1 MAMVEGEELLTNGRR
16 TEEEQDIIIC
26 HKHQGQRLR
35 YYCNSCDTAV
45 CSSCTHIEHR
55 DHGTVG
61 LDLAMKAEKE
71 NMRVTLN
78 TILDKVP
85 EMKSGIERVKATAES
100 LAAREEALDDEIN
113 DTCDQLVAMIE
124 ERRTNL
130 LNQLH
135 FRAST
140 KREKLDSQRKEL
152 EDNLADLY
160 TSCEFVDRAIDNATS
175 TQLLLVKKQVGER
188 LSQTPSTLCG
198 IPADT
203 DHVELSWEGLQT
215 ARSAITAVGGLISSS
230 CIPSLCTAS
239 GDGLRKACVGKQ
251 SIVSLS
257 SRDFSGSLTSGPS
270 LGSITCQ
277 IEPLEGLQAATLPRL
292 IHIQIVA
299 GESGEYDVVYSLPK
313 EGRYKMWIRVYGEDI
328 QDSPFQITCLP
339 DEDSRFGVRS
349 YSGSLPRPKPQGV
362 RQQRKSTPG
371 GRPVSARSWNS
382 LGSSRNTMD
391 DDLIL
396 AVGTRGRGK
405 GEFTNPQGVAVLGTG
420 RILVCD
426 SNNQCVQV
434 FSPTGALLSRW
445 GIRGR
450 SPGQLQ
456 RPTGIAV
463 MKDGNIAVS
472 DYDNKW
478 ISVHEPSGKFVSK
491 MGGNRLLGPK
501 GVAVAESGEIIVVDN
516 KGSTVYILHPVSG
529 KVISK
534 FGSRGTDGPQFA
546 GPHYVATNSH
556 GNIVISDF
564 HNHNI
569 KIFTKDGAF
578 IFSFG
583 TNGEGNGQFNAPTGI
598 AVDTQDNIL
607 VADWGNSRIQVFDQY
622 GSFLSY
628 VNTSGCPLYGP
639 QGIGL
644 TPDGNIVVADSGN
657 HCIKIYKYL
666 Q

>member
-1 MAMVEGEELLTNGRR
+1 MEVCDALP
-16 TEEEQDIIIC
+16 DW
-26 HKHQGQRLR
+26 QRLR
-35 YYCNSCDTAV
+35 FYCHSCDTAV
-45 CSSCTHIEHR
+45 CSSCTDIEHR
-55 DHGTVG
+55 EHGTVG
-61 LDLAMKAEKE
+61 LEAAMKTEKE
-71 NMRVTLN
+71 SMRTTLDS
-78 TILDKVP
+78 ILAKVP
-85 EMKSGIERVKATAES
+85 AMKESIEKVKETTES
-100 LAAREEALDDEIN
+100 LAAKEEKLDDEIN

-124 ERRTNL
+124 ERRTHL

-160 TSCEFVDRAIDNATS
+160 TSCEFVDRAIDNATP

-188 LSQTPSTLCG
+188 LGQAPALPG
-198 IPADT
+198 IPVDT
-203 DHVELSWEGLQT
+203 AHVALGWEGLET
-215 ARSAITAVGGLISSS
+215 ARCAVQTMGSLLSSS
-230 CIPSLCTAS
+230 AIPSLCTAS
-239 GDGLRKACVGKQ
+239 GEGVRKACVGKQ
-251 SIVSLS
+251 SCVHLTT
-257 SRDFSGSLTSGPS
+257 RDSTGALTTGPA
-270 LGSITCQ
+270 LDEVTCQ
-277 IEPLEGLQAATLPRL
+277 LEPLEGLEVSSLPRL
-292 IHIQIVA
+292 IHIQVVA
-299 GESGEYDVVYSLPK
+299 GEAGEYDIVYSLPK
-313 EGRYKMWIRVYGEDI
+313 EGRYKMWIRVYGCDV
-328 QDSPFQITCLP
+328 QDSPFQVTCLP
-339 DEDSRFGVRS
+339 DEEVRRGVRS
-349 YSGSLPRPKPQGV
+349 YSGSLPRPRTSAGRQG
-362 RQQRKSTPG
+362 RRSTPG
-371 GRPVSARSWNS
+371 GRPVSARSWTS

-396 AVGTRGRGK
+396 AVGSRGRGK
-405 GEFTNPQGVAVLGTG
+405 GEFTNPQGVVVLNNG

-445 GIRGR
+445 GVRGR
-450 SPGQLQ
+450 GPGQLQ

-491 MGGNRLLGPK
+491 LGGNKLLGPK
-501 GVAVAESGEIIVVDN
+501 GVAVADSGEIIVIDN
-516 KGSTVYILHPVSG
+516 KASTVFILHPASG
-529 KVISK
+529 KVLTK
-534 FGSRGTDGPQFA
+534 FGSRGSEGPQFA

-583 TNGEGNGQFNAPTGI
+583 TNGEGNGQFNAPTGV
-598 AVDTQDNIL
+598 AVDNQDNIL
-607 VADWGNSRIQVFDQY
+607 VADWGNSRIQVFDQF